1 MFVPGGRF
9 RVILKDLFISACALT
24 GQTER
29 AANKLGVSFFLPALF
44 RLRYANMGGLDPEVF
59 AGQMNDLKS
68 FEEGAWC
75 GYWNDIAEKYEKE
88 ADDLLDGGGDEKQ
101 ARDLLV
107 KALTYYTVSAFPG
120 TTPLRMEM
128 YWKARE
134 LFERVN
140 SMEEAQVK
148 KVTLEIAGE
157 TVEGY
162 EYFPPGRKRV
172 PVAVMTNG
180 LEGTVQ
186 EFCVPL
192 RQFVDTGM
200 GTFVMEMPGSYA
212 YKKPMS
218 EASEEI
224 YKGVLDYVAAHPRVD
239 PDNIMFLGF
248 SFGGYWAA
256 RMPAVDKRISRAV
269 VSGAPLDKAFSARGS
284 LGMPE
289 IITDVI
295 MKITGANNPP
305 EILPRLQALSFSR
318 NDLYSKIECPMLVV
332 NGDNDTLVGTEDSII
347 LASKV
352 PSAVLKLY
360 ADDDH
365 CAMGHYELWLDFTR
379 DWLLEGT
386 GLKKR

>member
-1 MFVPGGRF
+1 
-9 RVILKDLFISACALT
+9 VILKDIFISACALT

-29 AANKLGVSFFLPALF
+29 AARRLGVAFFLPALF
-44 RLRYANMGGLDPEVF
+44 RLRYANMGGLDPDVF
-59 AGQMNDLKS
+59 AGQMRELRS

-75 GYWNDIAEKYEKE
+75 GYWNAIGEKLQEE
-88 ADDLLDGGGDEKQ
+88 ADALLEGESPSEEELER

-107 KALTYYTVSAFPG
+107 KAVTYYTVSAFPG

-140 SMEEAQVK
+140 STEETQVE
-148 KVTLEIAGE
+148 KVTLDLAGE

-162 EYFPPGRKRV
+162 EYFPPGEERV

-180 LEGTVQ
+180 LEGTIQ
-186 EFCVPL
+186 EFAVPL
-192 RQFVDTGM
+192 RQFTDTGI
-200 GTFVMEMPGSYA
+200 GAFLMEMPGSYA

-218 EASEEI
+218 ADSEEI
-224 YKGVLDYVAAHPRVD
+224 YRGVLDYVAGHPRVD
-239 PDNIMFLGF
+239 PDHIMFLGF

-269 VSGAPLDKAFSARGS
+269 VNGAPIDKAFSARGS

-289 IITDVI
+289 IITSVI
-295 MKITGANNPP
+295 MKITGAKSPP
-305 EILPRLQALSFSR
+305 EILPKLQALSFSR
-318 NDLYSKIECPMLVV
+318 NDLYDRIECPMLVV

-365 CAMGHYELWLDFTR
+365 CAMGHYDLWLDFTR

-386 GLKKR
+386 GRD

>member
-1 MFVPGGRF
+1 M
-9 RVILKDLFISACALT
+9 
-24 GQTER
+24 
-29 AANKLGVSFFLPALF
+29 
-44 RLRYANMGGLDPEVF
+44 
-59 AGQMNDLKS
+59 
-68 FEEGAWC
+68 
-75 GYWNDIAEKYEKE
+75 
-88 ADDLLDGGGDEKQ
+88 
-101 ARDLLV
+101 
-107 KALTYYTVSAFPG
+107 
-120 TTPLRMEM
+120 RMEM

-140 SMEEAQVK
+140 SMEEAQVE

-162 EYFPPGRKRV
+162 EYFPQGKKRV

-186 EFCVPL
+186 EFCIPL
-192 RQFVDTGM
+192 RQYIDTGM

-218 EASEEI
+218 GASEEI
-224 YKGVLDYVAAHPRVD
+224 YRAVLDYVAAHPRVD

-256 RMPAVDKRISRAV
+256 RMAAVDKRISRVV

-289 IITDVI
+289 IITSVI
-295 MKITGANNPP
+295 MKITGANSPP
-305 EILPRLQALSFSR
+305 EILPKLQELSFSK
-318 NDLYSKIECPMLVV
+318 NDLYSKIECPMLVI
-332 NGDNDTLVGTEDSII
+332 NGDNDTLVGTEDSVI

-360 ADDDH
+360 AGDDH
-365 CAMGHYELWLDFTR
+365 CAMGHYDLWLDFTLN
-379 DWLLEGT
+379 WLLEGISRD
-386 GLKKR
+386 KRRYKRPSP

>member
-1 MFVPGGRF
+1 L
-9 RVILKDLFISACALT
+9 ILKDIFISACALT

-29 AANKLGVSFFLPALF
+29 AARKLGVAFFLPALF
-44 RLRYANMGGLDPEVF
+44 KLRYANMGGLDPEVF
-59 AGQMNDLKS
+59 AGQMSQLKS
-68 FEEGAWC
+68 FEEKTWC
-75 GYWNDIAEKYEKE
+75 SYWNEIGEKYEKE
-88 ADDLLDGGGDEKQ
+88 ADELMERGSDEDKER
-101 ARDLLV
+101 ARDLLI
-107 KALTYYTVSAFPG
+107 KADTYYTVGAFPG

-140 SMEEAQVK
+140 SMEKAPVK
-148 KVTLEIAGE
+148 KVSLDVGGE

-162 EYFPPGRKRV
+162 EFFPPGRKRV

-186 EFCVPL
+186 EFCIPL
-192 RQFVDTGM
+192 REFTDTGL
-200 GTFVMEMPGSYA
+200 GAFLMEMPGSYA

-218 EASEEI
+218 GDSEEI
-224 YKGVLDYVAAHPRVD
+224 YRGVLDYVAEHPRVD

-269 VSGAPLDKAFSARGS
+269 VNGAPIDKAFSARGS
-284 LGMPE
+284 VGMPE

-295 MKITGANNPP
+295 MKITGAKSPP
-305 EILPRLQALSFSR
+305 DILPRLQELSFSR
-318 NDLYSKIECPMLVV
+318 NDFYGKINCPMLIV
-332 NGDNDTLVGTEDSII
+332 NGDNDTLVGTEDSIT

-365 CAMGHYELWLDFTR
+365 CAMGHYDQWIEFTR
-379 DWLLEGT
+379 DWLLEGI
-386 GLKKR
+386 GKK

>member
-1 MFVPGGRF
+1 M
-9 RVILKDLFISACALT
+9 ILKDIFISACALT

-29 AANKLGVSFFLPALF
+29 AAHRLGVAFFLPALF
-44 RLRYANMGGLDPEVF
+44 RLRYANMGGLDPDVL
-59 AGQMNDLKS
+59 AGQMRELKS

-88 ADDLLDGGGDEKQ
+88 ADALLECGDRSADELEQ

-128 YWKARE
+128 YWKART

-140 SMEEAQVK
+140 SIEEAQVE

-162 EYFPPGRKRV
+162 EYFPPGKGRV
-172 PVAVMTNG
+172 PIAVMTNG

-186 EFCVPL
+186 EFCIPL
-192 RQFVDTGM
+192 RQYVDTGM

-218 EASEEI
+218 GASEEI
-224 YKGVLDYVAAHPRVD
+224 YRGVLDYVAAHPRVD
-239 PDNIMFLGF
+239 PDNIAFLGF

-289 IITDVI
+289 IITSVI
-295 MKITGANNPP
+295 MKVMGAKSPP
-305 EILPRLQALSFSR
+305 ELLPKLQELSFSR
-318 NDLYSKIECPMLVV
+318 NDLYRKIECPMLVI

-352 PSAVLKLY
+352 PSAILKLY

-365 CAMGHYELWLDFTR
+365 CAMGHYDLWQDFMLN
-379 DWLLEGT
+379 WLLEGI
-386 GLKKR
+386 GRDKR

>member
-1 MFVPGGRF
+1 
-9 RVILKDLFISACALT
+9 VILKDIFISACALT

-29 AANKLGVSFFLPALF
+29 AAHRLGVAFFLPALF
-44 RLRYANMGGLDPEVF
+44 RLRYANMGGLDPDVL
-59 AGQMNDLKS
+59 AGQMRELKS

-88 ADDLLDGGGDEKQ
+88 ADALLERGDRSADELEQ

-128 YWKARE
+128 YWKART

-140 SMEEAQVK
+140 SIEEAQVE

-162 EYFPPGRKRV
+162 EYFPPGKGRV
-172 PVAVMTNG
+172 PIAVMTNG

-186 EFCVPL
+186 EFCIPL
-192 RQFVDTGM
+192 RQYVDTGM

-218 EASEEI
+218 GASEEI
-224 YKGVLDYVAAHPRVD
+224 YRGVLDYVASHPRVD
-239 PDNIMFLGF
+239 PDNIAFLGF

-289 IITDVI
+289 IITSVI
-295 MKITGANNPP
+295 MKVMGAKSPP
-305 EILPRLQALSFSR
+305 ELLPKLQELSFSR
-318 NDLYSKIECPMLVV
+318 NDLYRKIECPMLVI

-352 PSAVLKLY
+352 PSAILKLY

-365 CAMGHYELWLDFTR
+365 CAMGHYDLWQDFMLN
-379 DWLLEGT
+379 WLLEGI
-386 GLKKR
+386 GRDKR

>member
-1 MFVPGGRF
+1 M
-9 RVILKDLFISACALT
+9 ILKDIFISACALT

-29 AANKLGVSFFLPALF
+29 AAHRLGVAFFLPALF
-44 RLRYANMGGLDPEVF
+44 RLRYANMGGLDPDVF
-59 AGQMNDLKS
+59 AGQMRELKS
-68 FEEGAWC
+68 FEEGTWC

-88 ADDLLDGGGDEKQ
+88 ADALLERGDRSADELEQ

-128 YWKARE
+128 YWKART

-140 SMEEAQVK
+140 SIEEAQVE

-162 EYFPPGRKRV
+162 EYFPPGKGRV
-172 PVAVMTNG
+172 PIAVMTNG

-186 EFCVPL
+186 EFCIPL
-192 RQFVDTGM
+192 RQYVDTGM

-218 EASEEI
+218 GASEEI
-224 YKGVLDYVAAHPRVD
+224 YRGVLDYVAAHPRVD
-239 PDNIMFLGF
+239 PDNIAFLGF

-289 IITDVI
+289 IITSVI
-295 MKITGANNPP
+295 MKVMGAKSPP
-305 EILPRLQALSFSR
+305 ELLPKLQELSFSR
-318 NDLYSKIECPMLVV
+318 NDLYRKIECPMLVI

-352 PSAVLKLY
+352 PSAILKLY

-365 CAMGHYELWLDFTR
+365 CAMEHYDLWQDFMLN
-379 DWLLEGT
+379 WLLEGI
-386 GLKKR
+386 GRDKR

>member
-1 MFVPGGRF
+1 M
-9 RVILKDLFISACALT
+9 ILKDIFISACALT

-29 AANKLGVSFFLPALF
+29 AAHRLGVAFFLPALF
-44 RLRYANMGGLDPEVF
+44 RLRYANMGGLDPDVL
-59 AGQMNDLKS
+59 AGQMRELKS

-88 ADDLLDGGGDEKQ
+88 ADALLERGDRSADELEQ
-101 ARDLLV
+101 ARDLLI

-128 YWKARE
+128 YWKART

-140 SMEEAQVK
+140 SIEEAQVE

-162 EYFPPGRKRV
+162 EYFPPGKGRV
-172 PVAVMTNG
+172 PIAVMTNG

-186 EFCVPL
+186 EFCIPL
-192 RQFVDTGM
+192 RQYVDTGM

-218 EASEEI
+218 GASEEI
-224 YKGVLDYVAAHPRVD
+224 YRGVLDYVAAHPRVD
-239 PDNIMFLGF
+239 PDNIAFLGF

-289 IITDVI
+289 IITSVI
-295 MKITGANNPP
+295 MKVMGAKSPP
-305 EILPRLQALSFSR
+305 ELLPKLQELSFSR
-318 NDLYSKIECPMLVV
+318 NDLYRKIECPMLVI

-352 PSAVLKLY
+352 PSAILKLY

-365 CAMGHYELWLDFTR
+365 CAMGHYDLWQDFMLN
-379 DWLLEGT
+379 WLLEGI
-386 GLKKR
+386 GRDKR